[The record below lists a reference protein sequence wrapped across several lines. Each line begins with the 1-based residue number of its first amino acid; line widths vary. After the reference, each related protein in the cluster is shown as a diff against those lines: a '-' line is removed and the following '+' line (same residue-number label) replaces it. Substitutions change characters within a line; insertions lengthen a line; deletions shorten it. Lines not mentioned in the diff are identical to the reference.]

1 MKAPIITKASGLQ
14 VPFDVNKL
22 RQSLHQSNADQDTI
36 NEVLTEVQKQ
46 FYHGMSTQKIYQIAF
61 GLLKKKP
68 KPFAAKYKLRR
79 AIMELGPSGFPFER
93 YVAEIL
99 KHQGYSVKLGE
110 ILKGHCVNHEI
121 DIIAEKENQYLM
133 IECKFHNQISYTC
146 NVKIPLYIKARFQ
159 DLEQNEDNNSLPPKK
174 MIQGWLITN
183 TKFSSDAIKYGLCA
197 GLQLVGW
204 DYPRNN
210 SLSAQVDAAGLYP
223 LTCLTSLTQNEKQ
236 LLLDKK
242 IVLCRELQNNPSL
255 ISNTSMSES
264 RKKHILDEVNF
275 LSKTYQP

>member
-223 LTCLTSLTQNEKQ
+223 LTCLTTLTQNEKQ

>member
-1 MKAPIITKASGLQ
+1 
-14 VPFDVNKL
+14 
-22 RQSLHQSNADQDTI
+22 
-36 NEVLTEVQKQ
+36 
-46 FYHGMSTQKIYQIAF
+46 
-61 GLLKKKP
+61 
-68 KPFAAKYKLRR
+68 
-79 AIMELGPSGFPFER
+79 
-93 YVAEIL
+93 
-99 KHQGYSVKLGE
+99 
-110 ILKGHCVNHEI
+110 LKGHCVNHEI

-174 MIQGWLITN
+174 MIQGCLITN

-223 LTCLTSLTQNEKQ
+223 LTCLTTLTQNEKQ

>member
-46 FYHGMSTQKIYQIAF
+46 FCHGMSTQKIYQIAF